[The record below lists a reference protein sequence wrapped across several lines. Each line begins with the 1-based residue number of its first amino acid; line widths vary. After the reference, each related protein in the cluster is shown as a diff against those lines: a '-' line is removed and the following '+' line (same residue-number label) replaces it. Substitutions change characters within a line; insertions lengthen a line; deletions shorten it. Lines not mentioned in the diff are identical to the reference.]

1 MSLVLA
7 LLAGTAPAQCVP
19 AEQSPALAGINA
31 TNVALREA
39 FKAGDVDRIALFHHE
54 NVIKSLGP
62 GQYFEG
68 QEALKQNL
76 RGTFA
81 AVDLDFGEGG
91 ESLRESLTICGDTAI
106 SITRFDIAWTPKDG
120 SEGGIASGRLMIV
133 LVRSDDAPHGWVT
146 LSEVIQP
153 DP

>member
-1 MSLVLA
+1 MTG
-7 LLAGTAPAQCVP
+7 LLSWIAAASAATCIPAD
-19 AEQSPALAGINA
+19 QSPELDRINA
-31 TNVALREA
+31 TNAAVREA
-39 FKAGDVDRIALFHHE
+39 FKAGDVDRIALFHHD

-68 QEALKQNL
+68 KEALKDNL
-76 RGTFA
+76 RGTFS

-120 SEGGIASGRLMIV
+120 SEGGIASGRSMIV
-133 LVRSDDAPHGWVT
+133 LVRSDEAPHGWVT

-153 DP
+153 EG